1 MGVRPKKAA
10 LGLLSLM
17 LVSSV
22 VAAGCSSN
30 NNNGNSSPSSSSPA
44 SQSPSDSS
52 SASSSTETK
61 VEPFT
66 ISLFTAA
73 TGPIPTDDNL
83 IYQEIKEQLGVTLKE
98 EYLVGD
104 IEQKL
109 GVMIA
114 GGDYPDLITANTKL
128 TAAKAVIPLEDLI
141 EEHAPNIKKHY
152 EKVWNQLKD
161 PEDGHIYW
169 MPNYGVYQGEFM
181 STDYYGP
188 AFYIQKAVLKEFGY
202 PKFKTLDEYFKLIE
216 DYATKYPEIDGQKTI
231 GFTAL
236 AFDWRDW
243 GLRNP
248 PQHLAGHPNDG
259 GVLVDP
265 VTNVA
270 TLYSANEVSKPYYQK
285 LNEINAKGLMDKE
298 AFAQNYDQF
307 LAKVSSGRVLGMFE
321 QRWNFGQAHDSLVSQ
336 GKFDRTYVGFP
347 LVYDTN
353 TTDYYLDRPPINLGN
368 GFGITVN
375 AKDPVKIIKFID
387 TLLSEKW
394 QKRMNWG
401 QEGIDYLVGD
411 NGLFYRTPEMRT
423 QQEDVTWKQKH
434 RAESLWGYMPK
445 LEGRY
450 PDGNA
455 EGAGNQPEEF
465 FANLKD
471 IDKEVLSAYGHKTW
485 TEFFSSPPENRISY
499 PAWNID
505 LIEGSAAKVAN
516 QKMKDLD
523 FKFLPKAILSKP
535 ENFESVWADYVKEM
549 GKVDTNA
556 YLDRVNDQLKW
567 RVENWTSK

>member
-22 VAAGCSSN
+22 IAAGCSSN
-30 NNNGNSSPSSSSPA
+30 NDNGNSSPSSSSPA

-141 EEHAPNIKKHY
+141 EQHAPNIKKHY

-169 MPNYGVYQGEFM
+169 MPNYGVYQGDFM

-202 PKFKTLDEYFKLIE
+202 PKFKTLDEFFKLIE
-216 DYATKYPEIDGQKTI
+216 DYAAKYPEIDGQKTI

-270 TLYSANEVSKPYYQK
+270 TLYSANDVSKPYYKK
-285 LNEINAKGLMDKE
+285 LNEVNAKGLMDKE

-411 NGLFYRTPEMRT
+411 DGLFYRTPEMRK

-535 ENFESVWADYVKEM
+535 ENFESVWGDYVEEM
-549 GKVDTNA
+549 GKVDTKA
-556 YLDRVNDQLKW
+556 YLDRVNEQLKW
-567 RVENWTSK
+567 RVDNWTSK

>member
-1 MGVRPKKAA
+1 MGVRTRKAA
-10 LGLLSLM
+10 FGLLGLTLAFG
-17 LVSSV
+17 V
-22 VAAGCSSN
+22 VASGCSKN
-30 NNNGNSSPSSSSPA
+30 NNEGGSSASQSPKASSPA
-44 SQSPSDSS
+44 SGSPD
-52 SASSSTETK
+52 ASPVESK

-66 ISLFTAA
+66 ISLFTAS
-73 TGPIPTDDNL
+73 TGPIPTEDNKV
-83 IYQEIKEQLGVTLKE
+83 YQEIKDQLGVTLKE

-104 IEQKL
+104 LEQKL

-114 GGDYPDLITANTKL
+114 GGDYPDMITSNPKL

-141 EEHAPNIKKHY
+141 EQNAPNLKKHF

-169 MPNYGVYQGEFM
+169 LPNYGVYQGDFKP
-181 STDYYGP
+181 TDYMGP

-202 PKFKTLDEYFKLIE
+202 PKIKTLDEYFKLIE
-216 DYATKYPEIDGQKTI
+216 DYAAKYPKIDGQPTI
-231 GFTAL
+231 GYTSL
-236 AFDWRDW
+236 AYDWRDW
-243 GLRNP
+243 GLRNA

-265 VTNVA
+265 NTNVA
-270 TLYSANEVSKPYYQK
+270 TLYSANDVSKPYYKK

-307 LAKVSSGRVLGMFE
+307 LAKISSGRVLGMFD
-321 QRWNFGQAHDSLVSQ
+321 QRWNFGTAHDSLVSQ

-353 TTDYYLDRPPINLGN
+353 TRDYYLDRPPLNLGN

-375 AKDPVKIIKFID
+375 AEDPVKIIKFID
-387 TLLSEKW
+387 SLMTEKW
-394 QKRMNWG
+394 QKRLIWG
-401 QEGIDYLVGD
+401 EEGVDYLVGD
-411 NGLFYRTPEMRT
+411 NGLYYRTPEMRT
-423 QQEDVTWKQKH
+423 QQDDVTWKQKFQ
-434 RAESLWGYMPK
+434 AQELYKYLPK
-445 LEGRY
+445 LEGDY

-455 EGAGNQPEEF
+455 DSPGNQPDEF
-465 FANLKD
+465 YANLKD
-471 IDKEVLSAYGHKTW
+471 IDKEVLNAYGYKTW
-485 TEFFSSPPENRISY
+485 GDFFSVPPENRVSY

-523 FKFLPKAILSKP
+523 LKYLPKVILSKP
-535 ENFESVWADYVKEM
+535 DKFESAWSEYVAQMDKI
-549 GKVDTNA
+549 DTKA
-556 YLDRVNDQLKW
+556 YLDRINEQLKW
-567 RVENWTSK
+567 RVDNWTSK

>member
-22 VAAGCSSN
+22 IAAGCSSN
-30 NNNGNSSPSSSSPA
+30 NNNENSSPSSSSSA

-52 SASSSTETK
+52 SASDSTETK

-128 TAAKAVIPLEDLI
+128 TGAKAVIPLEDLI
-141 EEHAPNIKKHY
+141 EQHAPNIKKHF

-216 DYATKYPEIDGQKTI
+216 DYAAKYPEIDGQKTI

-270 TLYSANEVSKPYYQK
+270 TLYSANDVSKPYYKK

-375 AKDPVKIIKFID
+375 AKDPVRIIKFID

-411 NGLFYRTPEMRT
+411 DGLFYRTPEMRT

-445 LEGRY
+445 LEGKY

-471 IDKEVLSAYGHKTW
+471 IDKEVLNAYGHKTW
-485 TEFFSSPPENRISY
+485 TEFFSSPPENRVSY

-535 ENFESVWADYVKEM
+535 ENFDSVWDDYVKEM
-549 GKVDTNA
+549 GKVDTQA